1 MPYIAYIGY
10 MSHNHIILLIEM
22 LAAAR
27 HRSPHTI
34 GRLASGSGDFYARL
48 AAGHDLTTRR
58 ASRVVRYLSDH
69 WPAGV
74 EWPAGVPRPPNG
86 GIILETPRRSAGG
99 TPDQAADRMHELG
112 AVRHHPTPRRCS

>member
-1 MPYIAYIGY
+1 MADTGY
-10 MSHNHIILLIEM
+10 MSHNHIIVLIEL

-69 WPAGV
+69 WPEGV
-74 EWPAGVPRPPNG
+74 EWPAGVPRPPVG
-86 GIILETPRRSAGG
+86 GPTIEAPGRSSGNTALRRPDHIREYGAAPLPAPRRG
-99 TPDQAADRMHELG
+99 P
-112 AVRHHPTPRRCS
+112 

>member
-1 MPYIAYIGY
+1 MAYTGY
-10 MSHNHIILLIEM
+10 MSHDHIVILIET

-58 ASRVVRYLSDH
+58 ASRVVGYLSDH
-69 WPAGV
+69 WPESV
-74 EWPAGVPRPPNG
+74 EWPAGIPRPLNG
-86 GIILETPRRSAGG
+86 GTTPETPGRSTGGTSRR
-99 TPDQAADRMHELG
+99 TPDQMREC
-112 AVRHHPTPRRCS
+112 AVVSHPAPGRCS